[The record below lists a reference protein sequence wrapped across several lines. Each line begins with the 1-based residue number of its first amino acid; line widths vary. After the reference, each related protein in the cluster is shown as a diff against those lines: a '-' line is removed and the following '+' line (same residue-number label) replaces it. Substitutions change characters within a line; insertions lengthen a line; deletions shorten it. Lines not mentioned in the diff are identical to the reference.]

1 MRRVART
8 LADLPRVRFLLY
20 VGLATVAAL
29 LGRLALFDWRP
40 VAGLHGHGYCYLWET
55 ELVAAHVISDAVI
68 GLSYLSISI
77 TLVYIV
83 RHSRQALPYG
93 WLLVAF
99 GTFIVACGA
108 THLMEIWTTWQPVFW
123 LAADVKIITAI
134 ASVLT
139 AAVLPPVVSR
149 VLALVEQARVSD
161 ERRVALE
168 AAHDDL
174 DRRVRAR
181 TAELEASLERER
193 RLRAEAE
200 EANRAKEDF
209 LATVSH
215 ELRTPLNAIVGWS
228 ELLQRPNVDSATLAR
243 ATAAIGRSARAQA
256 QVVGDLLDVSRIAAG
271 KLTLNLQLTDLV
283 TLAMAAVE
291 SVKPNADRK
300 RQTLRVHLQQAAV
313 FVTADEQRLQ
323 QVVWNLLANAIKFT
337 PDGGVITVTVEQS
350 GSVARLSVTD
360 NGIGIAPE
368 FVPRLFERFSQA
380 DSSTTR
386 RFAGLGLGLAIVRD
400 LIQLHGGAIE
410 VESAGL
416 GAGATFRVVLPV
428 RSKPAG
434 AGETDHRSAPPPG
447 DSPLVGRALL
457 VVDDDVE
464 VLEIARTILEAA
476 GASVV
481 TAASADEGLAALAA
495 RTFDAIVCDI
505 GMPRIDGH
513 HFIGAARQ
521 RRLSRAPALALS
533 GYARSEDAQRAVES
547 GFEEHVAKPVASGAF
562 VAAVTRLLSAA
573 KTSSTGG

>member
-8 LADLPRVRFLLY
+8 LADLPRVRVLLY
-20 VGLATVAAL
+20 VGLLTIAAL
-29 LGRLALFDWRP
+29 LGRLALFDWQP
-40 VAGLHGHGYCYLWET
+40 VAGLHGHGYCYLWAT
-55 ELVAAHVISDAVI
+55 DLVAAHVISDALI

-83 RHSRQALPYG
+83 RRTRQALPYG

-134 ASVLT
+134 ASVVT
-139 AAVLPPVVSR
+139 AALLPPVVPK
-149 VLALVEQARVSD
+149 VLGLVEQARVSD
-161 ERRVALE
+161 ERRTALE
-168 AAHDDL
+168 AAHGEL

-193 RLRAEAE
+193 QLRAEAE
-200 EANRAKEDF
+200 EASRAKEDF

-228 ELLQRPNVDSATLAR
+228 ELLQRPNVDSATIAR
-243 ATAAIGRSARAQA
+243 ATAAIGRNARAQA

-271 KLTLNLQLTDLV
+271 KLTLNLQQTDLV
-283 TLAMAAVE
+283 ALVMAAIE

-300 RQTLRVHLQQAAV
+300 RQTLRVHWQQAAV

-350 GSVARLSVTD
+350 GSLARLAVSD
-360 NGIGIAPE
+360 DGIGIAPE
-368 FVPRLFERFSQA
+368 FVPRLFERFTQA
-380 DSSTTR
+380 ESSTTR

-400 LIQLHGGAIE
+400 LVQLHGGGIE

-428 RSKPAG
+428 RSEPAG
-434 AGETDHRSAPPPG
+434 GRDTDLGSTTRIEGAP
-447 DSPLVGRALL
+447 LAGRALL

-464 VLEIARTILEAA
+464 SLEIIKTILEAA
-476 GASVV
+476 GASIV

-495 RTFDAIVCDI
+495 RAFDAIVCDI
-505 GMPRIDGH
+505 GMPQIDGH
-513 HFIGAARQ
+513 DFITAARR
-521 RRLSRAPALALS
+521 RRLSRSPALALS
-533 GYARSEDAQRAVES
+533 GYASSEDAKRAAES
-547 GFEEHVAKPVASGAF
+547 GFGRHLAKPVSAEEL
-562 VAAVTRLLSAA
+562 VAAVAYLIAA
-573 KTSSTGG
+573 DGAIGRR